1 MGGSQQSPSIGL
13 VLGAGGVVGQAYQA
27 GVLAA
32 LEREIGW
39 DPRLA
44 TVIVG
49 TSAGSVTGAALRV
62 GVPATDLAASLYGVP
77 TSRRGGAILR
87 RILPDDTGP
96 LPTPTVLSMLRP
108 WSLPSPALLARAR
121 PPPPRLPPRRRRHD
135 ARSRG
140 DNSTSPS
147 APSGLDDLIGDR
159 WPEGLRICA
168 VRRSDGGRVVFGRPG
183 APPARLAPAVLAS
196 CAIPGYFRPV
206 TIGGTDYI
214 DGGVHSV
221 TNADVLR
228 ADGLDLVV
236 IISSM
241 SAAHGSA
248 NGADGLLRRTVH
260 RRMEREVA
268 RLEQAG
274 TAVISLE
281 PGAESRRVMGLRAMA
296 EDRAPRVIE
305 AAYEET
311 RRRVQASPFLA
322 DVWASRGRCDR
333 GCRPTPSTAG
343 PKSPAGAAG
352 PVVASG
358 HDLDLRREGRHG
370 S

>member
-1 MGGSQQSPSIGL
+1 MKVIRGGVKQSPSIGL

-39 DPRLA
+39 DPRNA
-44 TVIVG
+44 RIIVG

-87 RILPDDTGP
+87 RILPADSTP
-96 LPTPTVLSMLRP
+96 LPTPSVRSMLRP
-108 WSLPSPALLARAR
+108 WNLPSPALIVRTARR
-121 PPPPRLPPRRRRHD
+121 PFAFRPDVALSTLIPRGQLDITQR
-135 ARSRG
+135 AQ
-140 DNSTSPS
+140 
-147 APSGLDDLIGDR
+147 GLDDLIGDR
-159 WPEGLRICA
+159 WLEGLRICA

-183 APPARLAPAVLAS
+183 APPARLASAVLAS

-206 TIGGTDYI
+206 TIEGTDYV
-214 DGGVHSV
+214 DGGIHSV

-228 ADGLDLVV
+228 AEGLDLVV

-248 NGADGLLRRTVH
+248 NGADGWLRRTVH
-260 RRMEREVA
+260 KRMEREIA
-268 RLEQAG
+268 RLQTAG

-281 PGAESRRVMGLRAMA
+281 PGGDARRAMGLRAMA
-296 EDRAPRVIE
+296 EDRSPRVIE

-311 RRRVQASPFLA
+311 RRRVASSPFLSTLGEPPVA
-322 DVWASRGRCDR
+322 TA
-333 GCRPTPSTAG
+333 TP
-343 PKSPAGAAG
+343 AAG
-352 PVVASG
+352 
-358 HDLDLRREGRHG
+358 
-370 S
+370 

>member
-1 MGGSQQSPSIGL
+1 MKVIRGGVKQSPSIGL

-39 DPRLA
+39 DPRNA
-44 TVIVG
+44 TIIVG

-87 RILPDDTGP
+87 RILPADSTP
-96 LPTPTVLSMLRP
+96 LPTPSVRSMLRP
-108 WSLPSPALLARAR
+108 WNLPSPALIVRTARR
-121 PPPPRLPPRRRRHD
+121 PFAFRPDVALSTLIPRGQLDITQR
-135 ARSRG
+135 AQ
-140 DNSTSPS
+140 
-147 APSGLDDLIGDR
+147 GLDDLIGDR
-159 WPEGLRICA
+159 WLEGLRICA
-168 VRRSDGGRVVFGRPG
+168 VHRSDGGRVVFGRPG
-183 APPARLAPAVLAS
+183 APPARLASAVLAS

-206 TIGGTDYI
+206 TIEGTDYV
-214 DGGVHSV
+214 DGGIHSV

-228 ADGLDLVV
+228 AEGLDLVV

-248 NGADGLLRRTVH
+248 NGADGWLRRTVH
-260 RRMEREVA
+260 KRMEREIA
-268 RLEQAG
+268 RLQTAG

-281 PGAESRRVMGLRAMA
+281 PGGDARRAMGLRAMA
-296 EDRAPRVIE
+296 EDRSPRVIE

-311 RRRVQASPFLA
+311 RRRVASSPFLSTLGEPPVA
-322 DVWASRGRCDR
+322 TA
-333 GCRPTPSTAG
+333 TP
-343 PKSPAGAAG
+343 AAG
-352 PVVASG
+352 
-358 HDLDLRREGRHG
+358 
-370 S
+370 

>member
-1 MGGSQQSPSIGL
+1 MKVIRGGLGVPSIGL

-44 TVIVG
+44 SIIVG

-87 RILPDDTGP
+87 RILPADNGP
-96 LPTPTVLSMLRP
+96 LPTPSVRSILRP
-108 WSLPSPALLARAR
+108 WNLPSPALLARAMRR
-121 PPPPRLPPRRRRHD
+121 PLAFRADVAAMTLVPRGQLDISER
-135 ARSRG
+135 AR
-140 DNSTSPS
+140 
-147 APSGLDDLIGDR
+147 GLDELIGDR

-168 VRRSDGGRVVFGRPG
+168 VRRPDGARVVFGRPG
-183 APPARLAPAVLAS
+183 SPPTRLAPAVLAS

-206 TIGGTDYI
+206 VIEGTEYI

-228 ADGLDLVV
+228 NEGLDLVV
-236 IISSM
+236 IVSSM
-241 SAAHGSA
+241 SAAHGMA

-260 RRMEREVA
+260 RRMEREIA

-281 PGAESRRVMGLRAMA
+281 PGSESRRVMGLRAMA

-311 RRRVQASPFLA
+311 RHRVVASPFLA
-322 DVWASRGRCDR
+322 GL
-333 GCRPTPSTAG
+333 GEPTPAASAG
-343 PKSPAGAAG
+343 
-352 PVVASG
+352 
-358 HDLDLRREGRHG
+358 
-370 S
+370 

>member
-1 MGGSQQSPSIGL
+1 MKVIRAGVNQSWPSIGL

-44 TVIVG
+44 RIIVG

-87 RILPDDTGP
+87 QILPADTGP
-96 LPTPTVLSMLRP
+96 LPTPSVRSMLRP
-108 WSLPSPALLARAR
+108 WNLPSPSLVVRAARRPLAFRADVALSTLMPRGQLDISARAQ
-121 PPPPRLPPRRRRHD
+121 
-135 ARSRG
+135 
-140 DNSTSPS
+140 
-147 APSGLDDLIGDR
+147 GLDDLIGDR

-168 VRRSDGGRVVFGRPG
+168 VRRCDGGRVVFGRPG
-183 APPARLAPAVLAS
+183 SPPARLADAVLSS

-206 TIGGTDYI
+206 SIDGAEYI

-228 ADGLDLVV
+228 NEGLDLVV

-248 NGADGLLRRTVH
+248 NGADGWLRRTVH

-268 RLEQAG
+268 RLQAAG

-281 PGAESRRVMGLRAMA
+281 PGGDARRVMGLRAMA
-296 EDRAPRVIE
+296 EDRSPRVIE

-311 RRRVQASPFLA
+311 RRRVLTSPFLA
-322 DVWASRGRCDR
+322 SLG
-333 GCRPTPSTAG
+333 
-343 PKSPAGAAG
+343 G
-352 PVVASG
+352 PVAPATASAG
-358 HDLDLRREGRHG
+358 
-370 S
+370 